1 MFSNNLLIE
10 IKKTNVKITTI
21 FTMNDINKSQ
31 QTI

>member
-10 IKKTNVKITTI
+10 IKKTNVKITSI
-21 FTMNDINKSQ
+21 YTMNGINKNQ